1 MSDDEGSAS
10 ATDALELDLTSRP
23 IWMICIARAGS
34 GKSVLLRSVMKSA
47 AEQGVYKHII
57 CFTQTGTCLNNE
69 YDWLPSHAVRECTD
83 VEQIF
88 AIFNK
93 LKSWKK
99 QNPSKEIQPWALIL
113 EDIAGQA
120 SSKLVYD
127 PRWQHI
133 VSTFRHYRC
142 SIFMNVQYWSAIS
155 PHMRSAID
163 YLAVF
168 RTRSKAACKG
178 LYAICDAHFDS
189 AKDFKAT
196 LQDAT
201 KAKYHC
207 LWYDARAEDRASAFR
222 SFKATPPGDFKINF
236 KPCGL

>member
-1 MSDDEGSAS
+1 MSDDEGSAH

-69 YDWLPSHAVRECTD
+69 YDWLPSHAVREVTD

-93 LKSWKK
+93 LKQWKR
-99 QNPSKEIQPWALIL
+99 QNPKKEIQSWALVL

-133 VSTFRHYRC
+133 VSTFRHYKC

-168 RTRSKAACKG
+168 RTRSKAAIKG
-178 LYAICDAHFDS
+178 LYAIMDAHFDS
-189 AKDFKAT
+189 ARDFKAT

-201 KAKYHC
+201 KEPYHC
-207 LWYDARAEDRASAFR
+207 LWYDARAEDRSSAFR
-222 SFKATPPGDFKINF
+222 SFKATPPGEFKINF